1 MSKGKGEVPARWQ
14 EGQNCILNQTPY
26 PPEMLRGLKQTLCT
40 QGPRDPTETETEL
53 CLSVD
58 CCRGRGFGCSRPGYG
73 IRPLGGGCHW
83 LHYRA
88 ARPYIGLE
96 KQTLGGHIQNLV
108 HTRTQEKGVVTP
120 QETNPDL
127 PVISR
132 SLRWGVGGRWPAA
145 VLGALNA
152 AVQAWDLLK
161 EVAIIF
167 ITSTIAWPQVK

>member
-1 MSKGKGEVPARWQ
+1 
-14 EGQNCILNQTPY
+14 
-26 PPEMLRGLKQTLCT
+26 MLRGLKQTLCT

-58 CCRGRGFGCSRPGYG
+58 CCRGRGFGCGRPGYG

-108 HTRTQEKGVVTP
+108 HTRTQEKGAVTP
-120 QETNPDL
+120 QEMDPDL
-127 PVISR
+127 PTSVQEFLWWTHGS
-132 SLRWGVGGRWPAA
+132 A
-145 VLGALNA
+145 VACCGLGALRA
-152 AVQAWDLLK
+152 AVYAWDLLK

-167 ITSTIAWPQVK
+167 ITSTIA